1 MDYLVF
7 HKLLQLVGFCDT
19 VVAGFSEAGWPEC
32 LGKSVDLWF
41 DLGGRTEVEFVDEE
55 FGGGRG
61 IEKN

>member
-1 MDYLVF
+1 MGFNDSEVTSF
-7 HKLLQLVGFCDT
+7 SDIEVVGFN
-19 VVAGFSEAGWPEC
+19 EAGWPEC